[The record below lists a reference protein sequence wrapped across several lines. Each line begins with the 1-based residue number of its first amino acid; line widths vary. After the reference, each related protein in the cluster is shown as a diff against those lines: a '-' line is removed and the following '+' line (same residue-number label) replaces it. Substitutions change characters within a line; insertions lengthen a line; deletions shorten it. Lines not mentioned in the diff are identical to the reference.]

1 MCAGSIIFML
11 YNLFKFPHKVLIMHA
26 GQGRNLTTIS
36 KAYEFVEDGV
46 TKWHIQ
52 KIKSN
57 VEVPPDQGVFLLKK
71 LFGVGFIGMGR
82 WDALTQSFSWFEYN
96 RNESSVAEFNSGD
109 ISFYHAEQKKRAK
122 YGQGLFSN
130 PQVWAMI
137 NSGILGL
144 VIIVAIIFAGDIM
157 HAVVNT
163 QNALAAPLLQ
173 AQTTQANLEIRLAQL
188 ESNIQEMP
196 KEDRGL
202 FIPPD

>member
-1 MCAGSIIFML
+1 
-11 YNLFKFPHKVLIMHA
+11 
-26 GQGRNLTTIS
+26 
-36 KAYEFVEDGV
+36 
-46 TKWHIQ
+46 
-52 KIKSN
+52 
-57 VEVPPDQGVFLLKK
+57 
-71 LFGVGFIGMGR
+71 
-82 WDALTQSFSWFEYN
+82 
-96 RNESSVAEFNSGD
+96 
-109 ISFYHAEQKKRAK
+109 
-122 YGQGLFSN
+122 
-130 PQVWAMI
+130 MI